1 MIYLFSLYNMKR
13 RSLYDF
19 LFFLI
24 SLFVFASCTK
34 TDNGLERD
42 IYTGVPVT
50 VVGSELSEYKLYT
63 DNDIWL
69 NPTNIS
75 NVQGLKY
82 IDRAV
87 IGFSLYDEG
96 LTLDKLKPNSEYDI
110 LLVPTYCSQL
120 PTFINLIDVSSD
132 DYLESGQ
139 DSLTLKNQ
147 KMQSVDNN
155 ESFYVANGYVNITGT
170 FAYSSTEPTRFS
182 LFYDS
187 KKDLDADSNKISL
200 NLYYNVGSESSTDIT
215 KSSLCFKLPNEL
227 YAKFKDANISDN
239 DMIDITLNVSTIQN
253 GDVEM
258 TTTTYLSDFLLP

>member
-13 RSLYDF
+13 RNLYDF
-19 LFFLI
+19 LFCLI

-34 TDNGLERD
+34 TDSGLERD

-50 VVGSELSEYKLYT
+50 VVGSELSGYKLYT
-63 DNDIWL
+63 DNDIWF

-87 IGFSLYDEG
+87 IGFSLYDED
-96 LTLDKLKPNSEYDI
+96 LTLDKLNSNSEYDI
-110 LLVPTYCSQL
+110 LLVPTYCSEL
-120 PTFINLIDVSSD
+120 PTFVNLIDISSNE
-132 DYLESGQ
+132 YIENGQ
-139 DSLTLKNQ
+139 DSLIVKNQ
-147 KMQSVDNN
+147 KIQSIDNN

-170 FAYSSTEPTRFS
+170 FAYSGTEPTRFS

-187 KKDLDADSNKISL
+187 KNDLDAVSKKISL
-200 NLYYNVGSESSTDIT
+200 NLYYNIGNESSTNIV

-227 YAKFKDANISDN
+227 YALFKEANVSD
-239 DMIDITLNVSTIQN
+239 DDFIDFTLNVSTIQN
-253 GDVEM
+253 GDVKM
-258 TTTTYLSDFLLP
+258 TTTTKLFDFVQP